1 MSDDKDNK
9 GRSLYYQRFN
19 PDQTPTGG
27 PAYAAPAYATP
38 PYGAAYGAAYGS
50 AYGAA
55 DGSDEV
61 GGGAFS
67 VGRIIRICST
77 HWMTIFI
84 FLILGLLTSFVIYQL
99 LPQKYEAV
107 AYYAMSVQG
116 RSLVAGQV
124 YSEMGGSSAA
134 SPLEEVFNTRREQF
148 NTPGVQKR
156 VIDLY
161 RTEHS
166 SSAVS
171 TEELLRILREDT
183 EMELVPRSRLVTVT
197 VVAGDP
203 ELAADLANAYVSTCV
218 TFMGDQNKSTSEQAV
233 AWLTTMLD
241 NEEHVLMQMEEELLN
256 LRKSRKVES
265 LNRERENIQNR
276 LSALDARAI
285 ELETQISVAKELQA
299 ALAVIK
305 DDPTKFGTL
314 PESIPRS
321 SEIVEAFQRWQ
332 TASMDKR
339 TLLTRL
345 TENHPDVKLKAR
357 EEEVYRD
364 QFVETAQRAFE
375 TGKAQL
381 GFLER
386 QRQPVVEEAS
396 GLRARLIAL
405 DTDVLAADMALQQ
418 LERARAIEVEKAA
431 DLRERSRVARLKAD
445 ENAATIEPVRAA
457 QPPEKP
463 ASPNPYV
470 VFIAGIFIGLSLGT
484 LFVLLLDKMEDKLIG
499 VADIEQRLRLK
510 ALVVFPHLR
519 RKQRNQVALIMHD
532 EPFSQYAESMAGLRN
547 LLDSPRYHGLTKV
560 ILCMST
566 QPAEGKTCTS
576 TNLAIAYAQSGQKT
590 LVVDFDMRRP
600 RLAGIFGRSGED
612 FPSLPHTLARNDAD
626 LFGQLPQKTQVP
638 NLDVILSRASGSIS
652 PSVLM
657 GTNIITDFFAWARKN
672 YDHVI
677 IDSPPY
683 GLVGDVIVLANLV
696 DSVLLVATPDK
707 TRFGPIQFAARRL
720 TEVGAK
726 ILGVVVNNVDFGRWG
741 GFGNYGT
748 RYGYATSTYVPRGSK
763 NAKQDAK
770 DLNGAD
776 FTVSPDA
783 AAKTDEKPTGL
794 TPDDRPIDD
803 ALTSDDD

>member
-1 MSDDKDNK
+1 MSEDNDHK
-9 GRSLYYQRFN
+9 GRSLYYQRFSSN
-19 PDQTPTGG
+19 QMPAGG
-27 PAYAAPAYATP
+27 PAYSAPAYANP
-38 PYGAAYGAAYGS
+38 AYGDPGGAYGAAYG
-50 AYGAA
+50 G
-55 DGSDEV
+55 DPLEDV
-61 GGGAFS
+61 GGSAMS
-67 VGRIIRICST
+67 VGRIIRVCSS
-77 HWMTIFI
+77 HWMTIFV
-84 FLILGLLTSFVIYQL
+84 FLILGLLTSFVIFQL
-99 LPQKYEAV
+99 LPTKWEAT

-116 RSLVAGQV
+116 RSLVAGQL
-124 YSEMGGSSAA
+124 YMENGGGYGNA
-134 SPLEEVFNTRREQF
+134 SPLQEVFNTRREQF
-148 NTPGVQKR
+148 NTPAVQKR

-166 SSAVS
+166 SSAVT
-171 TEELLRILREDT
+171 TEELYKILREDT
-183 EMELVPRSRLVTVT
+183 EMELLPRSRLVEVVVT
-197 VVAGDP
+197 AGDP
-203 ELAADLANAYVSTCV
+203 ELAADLANAYVSTCE
-218 TFMGDQNKSTSEQAV
+218 TFMSDQNKADSEQAV

-241 NEEHVLMQMEEELLN
+241 NEEHVLAQLDDELLN
-256 LRKSRKVES
+256 LRKSRKIES
-265 LNRERENIQNR
+265 LNRERENTQTR
-276 LSALDARAI
+276 LAALDGRAN
-285 ELETQISVAKELQA
+285 ELEGLISAATELQA
-299 ALAVIK
+299 ALASIK

-339 TLLTRL
+339 TMLTRL

-381 GFLER
+381 KILER
-386 QRQPVVEEAS
+386 QRQPIVEEAS
-396 GLRARLIAL
+396 NLRAKLVAL
-405 DTDVLAADMALQQ
+405 DTEVISAEMALQQ
-418 LERARAIEVEKAA
+418 LERSRAIEVEKTAEI
-431 DLRERSRVARLKAD
+431 RERSRVARLKAD
-445 ENAATIEPVRAA
+445 ENAATIKPIRAA
-457 QPPEKP
+457 LPPEKP
-463 ASPNPYV
+463 ASPNPYI
-470 VFIAGIFIGLSLGT
+470 VFIAGIVAGLAFGV
-484 LFVLLLDKMEDKLIG
+484 LFVLLLDHMEDKLVG
-499 VADIEQRLRLK
+499 VTDIEQRLRLK

-576 TNLAIAYAQSGQKT
+576 TNLAIAYAQSGQRT

-600 RLAGIFGRSGED
+600 RLAGIFGRANDS
-612 FPSLPHTLARNDAD
+612 FPSLPHVLAHNDPAAFD
-626 LFGQLPQKTQVP
+626 TLPQKTQIQ
-638 NLDVILSRASGSIS
+638 NLDVIYSRASSSIS

-657 GTNIITDFFAWARKN
+657 GTNIITDFFAWARKR
-672 YDHVI
+672 YDHII
-677 IDSPPY
+677 IDSPPF
-683 GLVGDVIVLANLV
+683 GLVGDVIVLANLA

-748 RYGYATSTYVPRGSK
+748 RYGYATSTYVPR
-763 NAKQDAK
+763 
-770 DLNGAD
+770 
-776 FTVSPDA
+776 
-783 AAKTDEKPTGL
+783 AAKTNPKDPKAGDNLAKAAFTVDAPVAHDTSK
-794 TPDDRPIDD
+794 TPDDRPVDD
-803 ALTSDDD
+803 TLASDDD

>member
-19 PDQTPTGG
+19 PGQAPAGG

-445 ENAATIEPVRAA
+445 ENAATIEPYTSCVFSNVSMFG
-457 QPPEKP
+457 PVIDP
-463 ASPNPYV
+463 ANYTDE
-470 VFIAGIFIGLSLGT
+470 AGINGSNTDARFQAA
-484 LFVLLLDKMEDKLIG
+484 M
-499 VADIEQRLRLK
+499 
-510 ALVVFPHLR
+510 HLR
-519 RKQRNQVALIMHD
+519 RNTQLRVFNSVFAGFPLGLIIENDKNSNTQGFASDGKLVVSNCLFAGMVKNFQD
-532 EPFSQYAESMAGLRN
+532 AQYWENNTLYSPTDNGAFTGSYFNRADGKN
-547 LLDSPRYHGLTKV
+547 LTYAAIADLKLQGNP
-560 ILCMST
+560 
-566 QPAEGKTCTS
+566 Q
-576 TNLAIAYAQSGQKT
+576 NLAGFCMIPSQESP
-590 LVVDFDMRRP
+590 LVSH
-600 RLAGIFGRSGED
+600 A
-612 FPSLPHTLARNDAD
+612 AD
-626 LFGQLPQKTQVP
+626 WNNPLV
-638 NLDVILSRASGSIS
+638 ASGFEQVSYIGAFS
-652 PSVLM
+652 PSETE
-657 GTNIITDFFAWARKN
+657 TNNWMSGWTNMDPQN
-672 YDHVI
+672 
-677 IDSPPY
+677 
-683 GLVGDVIVLANLV
+683 
-696 DSVLLVATPDK
+696 
-707 TRFGPIQFAARRL
+707 
-720 TEVGAK
+720 
-726 ILGVVVNNVDFGRWG
+726 
-741 GFGNYGT
+741 
-748 RYGYATSTYVPRGSK
+748 
-763 NAKQDAK
+763 
-770 DLNGAD
+770 
-776 FTVSPDA
+776 TVY
-783 AAKTDEKPTGL
+783 
-794 TPDDRPIDD
+794 
-803 ALTSDDD
+803 